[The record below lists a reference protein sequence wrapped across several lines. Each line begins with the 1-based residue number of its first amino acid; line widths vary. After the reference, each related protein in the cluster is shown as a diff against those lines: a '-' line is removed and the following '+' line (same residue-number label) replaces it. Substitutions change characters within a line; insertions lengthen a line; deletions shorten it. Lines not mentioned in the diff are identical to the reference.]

1 MDTKIISETGAK
13 KCLHCCFSSEE
24 KRGDGGSA
32 RDEDGTDSGGLE
44 GVIGNSLNCPDKNK
58 SSQPKIK

>member
-44 GVIGNSLNCPDKNK
+44 GVIGNSLNCPD
-58 SSQPKIK
+58 